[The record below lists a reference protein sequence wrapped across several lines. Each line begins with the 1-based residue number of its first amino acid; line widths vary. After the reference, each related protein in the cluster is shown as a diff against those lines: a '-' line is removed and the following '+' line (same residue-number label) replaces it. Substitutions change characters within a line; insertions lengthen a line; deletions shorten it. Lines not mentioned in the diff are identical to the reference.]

1 MMDELIEENMGLVIS
16 IVNSFKPKNHTE
28 REDLID
34 AGRIGLWKAL
44 KKYDAKKSCKIST
57 YAWRP
62 IRWSIIKEI
71 KNRKKSSEILYNNP
85 NFEKNLVEFIG
96 EEVKDRIWE
105 SLPSNLTEEERMLIE
120 LRCEGYKLREIC
132 SIIGEK
138 PSIIKNRFYKL
149 INRLKEDHSKD
160 E

>member
-1 MMDELIEENMGLVIS
+1 MDELIEEHMGLVVS

-28 REDLID
+28 RDDLID

-44 KKYDAKKSCKIST
+44 KKYDIKKDCKLST
-57 YAWRP
+57 FAWRP

-71 KNRKKSSEILYNNP
+71 KNRRESTSINNIPVPSTQKKE
-85 NFEKNLVEFIG
+85 
-96 EEVKDRIWE
+96 RIWE
-105 SLPSNLTEEERMLIE
+105 AIPSNLTEDEKLLIE

-132 SIIGEK
+132 DILDEK
-138 PSIIKNRFYKL
+138 PSIVKNRFYKL
-149 INRLKEDHSKD
+149 INILKENYTDN

>member
-1 MMDELIEENMGLVIS
+1 MDELIEENMGLVIS

-28 REDLID
+28 RQDLID

-44 KKYDAKKSCKIST
+44 KKYDTEKDCKIST

-71 KNRKKSSEILYNNP
+71 KNKKKSTSINNIP
-85 NFEKNLVEFIG
+85 APTVQNKEQ
-96 EEVKDRIWE
+96 IWE
-105 SLPSNLTEEERMLIE
+105 SLPSDLTEEERLLIE

-132 SIIGEK
+132 IILNER
-138 PSIIKNRFYKL
+138 SSVIKNRFYKL
-149 INRLKEDHSKD
+149 IKRLKEDHAKNQ
-160 E
+160 